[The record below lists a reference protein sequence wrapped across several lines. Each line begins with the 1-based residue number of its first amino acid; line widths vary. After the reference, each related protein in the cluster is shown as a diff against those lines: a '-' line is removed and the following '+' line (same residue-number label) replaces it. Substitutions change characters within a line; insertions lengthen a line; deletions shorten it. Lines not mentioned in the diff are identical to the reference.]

1 MSISAD
7 ELHKLSVVERLEL
20 IDAIWDS
27 IAGEPNS
34 VPITH
39 AQRREIDR
47 RLDSYAQQRLASAR
61 GIRCGPGSNAT
72 SEGSSHL

>member
-20 IDAIWDS
+20 IEVIWDS
-27 IAGEPNS
+27 IVDESSS
-34 VPITH
+34 VPITE

-47 RLDSYAQQRLASAR
+47 RLDGYARQRPGLSTWDEVRAR
-61 GIRCGPGSNAT
+61 L
-72 SEGSSHL
+72 ELDE

>member
-20 IDAIWDS
+20 IEAIWDS
-27 IAGEPNS
+27 IADEPDS
-34 VPITH
+34 VPITD

-47 RLDSYAQQRLASAR
+47 RLDSYARQRPRLR
-61 GIRCGPGSNAT
+61 AT
-72 SEGSSHL
+72 DKW